1 MTVRIDA
8 HHHVWDL
15 AVRPQPWAE
24 PFPVL
29 HRSYTLDDLRPALA
43 AGAID
48 RTVLVQTVTVAAETP
63 ELLALAADEPSL
75 AGVVGW
81 VDLTALNVADE
92 LGRLQDGLGGRHLVG
107 IRHQVQEEHDVD
119 WLAREPVRRGLR
131 SVAAQQLAYDLVIR
145 REQLPSA
152 ASAAR
157 AVPELRFILDH
168 GGNPAI
174 AAGEV
179 EPWRSDLSAFAALP
193 NTAVKLSGLV
203 TQTAPDWSVDDLRP
217 YADHLLE
224 AFGPARVLFGSDWP
238 ACLLRASY
246 EEVVSTAEALTA
258 GLTVDERAAVFGGNA
273 VAWYRVEPETA

>member
-15 AVRPQPWAE
+15 AVRRQPWAE

-29 HRSYTLDDLRPALA
+29 YRSYLLDDLLPSLA

-63 ELLALAADEPSL
+63 ELLALAANEPL
-75 AGVVGW
+75 LVGVVGW
-81 VDLTALNVADE
+81 VDLTAPDVADE
-92 LGRLQDGLGGRHLVG
+92 LGRLHEGLGGRYLVG
-107 IRHQVQEEHDVD
+107 IRHQVQEEDDVD
-119 WLAREPVRRGLR
+119 WLAREPVRRGLC

-152 ASAAR
+152 VSAAR
-157 AVPELRFILDH
+157 AIPELRFVLDH

-174 AAGEV
+174 AEGRV
-179 EPWRSDLSAFAALP
+179 EPWRSDITAFAALP

-203 TQTAPDWSVDDLRP
+203 TQAGPNWSVDDLRP

-238 ACLLRASY
+238 VCLLRASY
-246 EEVVSTAEALTA
+246 EEVVSVAESLTA

-273 VAWYRVEPETA
+273 GAWYRLESA